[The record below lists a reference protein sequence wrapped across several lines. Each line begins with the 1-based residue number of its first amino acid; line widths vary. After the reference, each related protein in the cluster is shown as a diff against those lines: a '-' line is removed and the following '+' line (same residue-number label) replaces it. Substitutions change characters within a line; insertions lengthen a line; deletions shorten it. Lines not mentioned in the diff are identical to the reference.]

1 MPLRRCIAPVSSSAF
16 TARSIETSPQIT
28 SLTLLPEPPK
38 SSPTVPLNDAPDLL
52 LSAILT
58 KMDRP
63 ERMPR
68 VGDGCNILFLE
79 RGGTIHIE
87 EAQAL
92 QGESVILRPP
102 RESDVEVVYSWD
114 RDPELA
120 AWNGRSPISI
130 SLSAARRDY
139 LARWEDPSVKTFII
153 EAREEPIGMAT
164 LYDFRHDGCEL
175 GIKIGPGNLRG
186 RGYATEAVTLLIDY
200 VFDTLGLAAVRGS
213 TLAHND
219 RMQRVFEKNGFVR
232 VGDGSLL
239 SRYDNRRY
247 TELFYERRQEDHKP

>member
-1 MPLRRCIAPVSSSAF
+1 MY
-16 TARSIETSPQIT
+16 T
-28 SLTLLPEPPK
+28 
-38 SSPTVPLNDAPDLL
+38 
-52 LSAILT
+52 
-58 KMDRP
+58 P
-63 ERMPR
+63 ERMPQT
-68 VGDGCNILFLE
+68 GDGCNILYPE
-79 RGGTIHIE
+79 RGDTIHIE
-87 EAQAL
+87 EAKAL

-102 RESDVEVVYSWD
+102 RESDVDVVYAWD

-130 SLSAARRDY
+130 SLSAAHRDY

-153 EAREEPIGMAT
+153 EARGEPIGLAT
-164 LYDFRHDGCEL
+164 LYDFRRDGCEL

-186 RGYATEAVTLLIDY
+186 RGYATEAVTLLVDY
-200 VFDTLGLAAVRGS
+200 AFNILGLAAVRGS

-247 TELFYERRQEDHKP
+247 TELFYERRQEDHRP

>member
-1 MPLRRCIAPVSSSAF
+1 
-16 TARSIETSPQIT
+16 
-28 SLTLLPEPPK
+28 
-38 SSPTVPLNDAPDLL
+38 
-52 LSAILT
+52 
-58 KMDRP
+58 MDQP

-68 VGDGCNILFLE
+68 AGNGCNIPVLE
-79 RGGTIHIE
+79 RGETIHTE
-87 EAQAL
+87 EIKAL
-92 QGESVILRPP
+92 HGESVVLRPP

-114 RDPELA
+114 KDPELA

-153 EAREEPIGMAT
+153 EAREDPIGMAT
-164 LYDFRHDGCEL
+164 LYDFRRDGCEL
-175 GIKIGPGNLRG
+175 GIKIGPGSLRG
-186 RGYATEAVTLLIDY
+186 RGYATEAVTLLLDY
-200 VFDTLGLAAVRGS
+200 VFDTLSLGAVRGS

-219 RMQRVFEKNGFVR
+219 RMQRVFEKNGFVQ

>member
-1 MPLRRCIAPVSSSAF
+1 MPFRRCIAPVSSKAF
-16 TARSIETSPQIT
+16 TARSTATSPQIT

-68 VGDGCNILFLE
+68 VGDGCTILFLE

-102 RESDVEVVYSWD
+102 RKSDVEVVYSWD

-153 EAREEPIGMAT
+153 EAREGGAEYEVGEAIGLVT
-164 LYDFRHDGCEL
+164 LYDFKREGCEL
-175 GIKIGPGNLRG
+175 GIKIGPKDLRG
-186 RGYATEAVTLLIDY
+186 RGYASEAVELLVSYCFETLNLK
-200 VFDTLGLAAVRGS
+200 VVRGS
-213 TLAHND
+213 TLAHNQ
-219 RMQRVFEKNGFVR
+219 RMQSVFEKAR
-232 VGDGSLL
+232 D
-239 SRYDNRRY
+239 
-247 TELFYERRQEDHKP
+247 